1 MRMGHGQEGLR
12 RRLSVAAFVAGALSI
27 VFAATLFV
35 VARLVRSGRMTPDAS
50 QSFLWVPI
58 VALLVS
64 VVGISCGAQ
73 VLATKQPTGRG
84 LAAAG
89 IVLSLLGLLG
99 LALVFF
105 GM

>member
-12 RRLSVAAFVAGALSI
+12 RWLSVAAFVAGAVSI
-27 VFAATLFV
+27 VFAATLVV
-35 VARLVRSGRMTPDAS
+35 VAWLVSSGRMTPDTS

-64 VVGISCGAQ
+64 VLGIVCGTL
-73 VLATKQPTGRG
+73 VLANKSQAGRG

-89 IVLSLLGLLG
+89 IGLSLLGVLG
-99 LALVFF
+99 LALVIFV
-105 GM
+105 M

>member
-1 MRMGHGQEGLR
+1 MRMGNGQEGLR
-12 RRLSVAAFVAGALSI
+12 RRLSMAAFVAGAVSI

-35 VARLVRSGRMTPDAS
+35 VAQRVSSGRMTPDAS

-58 VALLVS
+58 VALLVA
-64 VVGISCGAQ
+64 VLGIVCGTL
-73 VLATKQPTGRG
+73 VLATKRQPGRG

-99 LALVFF
+99 LALVLF